1 MKKIKIWHN
10 PNCSKSREAMKIM
23 EENKCESEVIEYL
36 KDTPNALE
44 IKSALEM
51 LGLSA
56 KELMRTKEN
65 VFNEL
70 NLESQTDETKLIDAM
85 VKIEKVFG
93 TSYKDLDRYV
103 EVMSVGSE
111 EKDNNI
117 VITYG
122 KKVMQIQNK
131 IKAYPQSPFVEF
143 TLYQSYIDKEDY
155 NKAYD
160 VLKSLDNIKLN
171 KQDRARQK
179 YLLGSVLSRLWRDD
193 EANKAYEESIK
204 SDPDSPWAKLSQ
216 SAKQI

>member
-70 NLESQTDETKLIDAM
+70 KLETQTDETKLIDAM
-85 VKIEKVFG
+85 VNNPILIERPVIFKG
-93 TSYKDLDRYV
+93 SKAIIGRPTSIISDF
-103 EVMSVGSE
+103 
-111 EKDNNI
+111 
-117 VITYG
+117 
-122 KKVMQIQNK
+122 
-131 IKAYPQSPFVEF
+131 IK
-143 TLYQSYIDKEDY
+143 
-155 NKAYD
+155 
-160 VLKSLDNIKLN
+160 
-171 KQDRARQK
+171 
-179 YLLGSVLSRLWRDD
+179 
-193 EANKAYEESIK
+193 
-204 SDPDSPWAKLSQ
+204 
-216 SAKQI
+216 